1 MEHGKGCLMKCDKH
15 DFTDLTHKENS
26 DYWSKVGECH
36 KVDKPEASK
45 IKVVKSDKDAENKE
59 IPKTVENN
67 TRRID
72 QWSDFIEMY

>member
-1 MEHGKGCLMKCDKH
+1 MKCDKH

-45 IKVVKSDKDAENKE
+45 IKVVKSDKDAENKD
-59 IPKTVENN
+59 IPKTV
-67 TRRID
+67 
-72 QWSDFIEMY
+72 